1 MGGSR
6 DKRNAVLVSEI
17 IHFEKCSKRGVAEH
31 NDLESETLVK
41 ETYFEGSEFFRRE
54 GAGKDID
61 GDVCVE
67 FSETMT
73 RDCIS
78 WLTNIRFAKIE
89 LSKISTA

>member
-1 MGGSR
+1 
-6 DKRNAVLVSEI
+6 
-17 IHFEKCSKRGVAEH
+17 
-31 NDLESETLVK
+31 VK
-41 ETYFEGSEFFRRE
+41 ETYFEGGEFFRRE

-89 LSKISTA
+89 LLKISTA